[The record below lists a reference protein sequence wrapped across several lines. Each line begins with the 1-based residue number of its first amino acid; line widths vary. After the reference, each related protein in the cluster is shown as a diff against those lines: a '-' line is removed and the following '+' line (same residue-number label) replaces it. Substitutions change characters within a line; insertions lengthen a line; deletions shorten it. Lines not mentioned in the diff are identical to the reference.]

1 MNDLWKIIAYIIGGV
16 GGLGAV
22 FALTVKL
29 CANIIANNLKKKYEL
44 ELNERFEKYKASVEN
59 KKHITKVRFDAEFLI
74 YRDLSKAFFEMVKS
88 INVLIPSGL
97 SKHPADED
105 VREKVDKENYN
116 NALEA
121 VVEAQDAL
129 NHNAPFIPEVFYNQ
143 YEEIRGLG
151 ILQLN
156 DFEELWD
163 VSISGTSEEKKQLP
177 RDAYNRT
184 REINDKFQKLN
195 ADIRE
200 YLESLDV
207 LE

>member
-1 MNDLWKIIAYIIGGV
+1 M
-16 GGLGAV
+16 
-22 FALTVKL
+22 
-29 CANIIANNLKKKYEL
+29 
-44 ELNERFEKYKASVEN
+44 
-59 KKHITKVRFDAEFLI
+59 
-74 YRDLSKAFFEMVKS
+74 
-88 INVLIPSGL
+88 
-97 SKHPADED
+97 
-105 VREKVDKENYN
+105 
-116 NALEA
+116 
-121 VVEAQDAL
+121 